1 MKSLITTL
9 LLFGLAAPAWAVDK
23 TQLDKRIR
31 TLTSKLEILQ
41 SKPDKRIPPENLRKA
56 MGIVLLDRTKAGF
69 IFAYQGGGG
78 VAMVKDA
85 KSGSWSAPAF
95 MSANEAS
102 LGFQIGGQQ
111 SFVVM
116 LLMNTNATRALTDSS
131 VNFGGEASGTAGN
144 ETGKAEGTLPAD
156 DQQRVMVY
164 GDSAGLYGGVSIKG
178 GDLSPDADA
187 NVAYYGQA
195 LTPQEI
201 LFDKKAKR
209 SDTADALVQ
218 KIIQFSKATAAP

>member
-23 TQLDKRIR
+23 AQLDKRIR
-31 TLTSKLEILQ
+31 TLTTKLEVMQ
-41 SKPDKRIPPENLRKA
+41 SKPDKRIPADNLRKA
-56 MGIVLLDRTKAGF
+56 QGVVLLDRTKAGF

-95 MSANEAS
+95 MRANEAS

-144 ETGKAEGTLPAD
+144 ETGKAEETLPSD
-156 DQQRVMVY
+156 TQQLVLVY
-164 GDSAGLYGGVSIKG
+164 GDSTGLYGGVSIKG

-195 LTPQEI
+195 LTPKEI
-201 LFDKKAKR
+201 LFDKTVKP
-209 SDTADALVQ
+209 SET
-218 KIIQFSKATAAP
+218 ATALAEKITQLSK